1 MFLMGV
7 ALMPFAMC
15 AMPVM
20 GSSVTTGHRHS
31 ALAASSS
38 TAKLVEE
45 EEMCIVCVGK
55 ALDEMSA
62 AYGKCVEGGPR
73 DKGCVAYG
81 KAREKVSKYGGT
93 GFRDA
98 ETIYPAHKADIK
110 ALHTVLRA
118 QVKLLDGMQE
128 GCSKDKASCSATTEF
143 KAVVKVITDD
153 KAVLNTIKDH
163 DELEARRKSAQSLS
177 VLPQPL
183 KTMLSTRN
191 CI

>member
-1 MFLMGV
+1 
-7 ALMPFAMC
+7 
-15 AMPVM
+15 M

-38 TAKLVEE
+38 TAKLVEG
-45 EEMCIVCVGK
+45 EEMCIACVGK

-62 AYGKCVEGGPR
+62 
-73 DKGCVAYG
+73 AYG

-143 KAVVKVITDD
+143 KAVVKAITDD
-153 KAVLNTIKDH
+153 KAVLDTIKDH

-183 KTMLSTRN
+183 KTMLSTKN
-191 CI
+191 CL